1 MKKANYLLI
10 ETKKLLPHKAFKAR
24 RFSGLNIQTFIS
36 EYIEKRRE
44 TFIQISDK
52 IWETAEIYFE
62 EYQSAE
68 YLCKAL
74 EGEGFQV
81 QRSVAGLETAFIA
94 SFGSGNPV
102 VAILGEFDAL
112 PGLSQK
118 KGLTQSEPISGASHG
133 HGCGHN
139 LLGAGSFAAA
149 VSIKEYMK
157 QTGLKG
163 TVRYY
168 GCPAE
173 ENGSGKAYM
182 TRAGLFNDVDFA
194 LSWHPETKNVIMNF
208 SSLANYAVRF
218 IFNGRS
224 AHAAASPH
232 LGRSALDAVEL
243 MNIGV
248 NYLREHMIPEA
259 RVHYAITDTGGNS
272 PNIVQ
277 AHAEVAYLIRAPKKK
292 QVVDLYSRVNDIAK
306 GAALMTGTN
315 VEVVFQGAASDLVP
329 NSILAD
335 IMYRNL
341 TAIGVPSYDEADKKY
356 AEEIR
361 VSLSP
366 EDLDAALI
374 GFDKNTALKLKDKP
388 IADIIPPFSKKEV
401 MLSGSTDVGD
411 VSWVVPTMQCM
422 TACFALGT
430 PLHTWQVVSQGAMPI
445 AHKGMLQAAKVI
457 ASTAIEVME
466 NPDILEQAKAEHKER
481 LDGEPFIS
489 LIPEEQEPPRK
500 G

>member
-1 MKKANYLLI
+1 MD
-10 ETKKLLPHKAFKAR
+10 
-24 RFSGLNIQTFIS
+24 IQTFIS

-44 TFIQISDK
+44 TFIQLSDK
-52 IWETAEIYFE
+52 IWETPEIYFE
-62 EYQSAE
+62 EYRSSE
-68 YLCKAL
+68 YLCHAL

-81 QRSVAGLETAFIA
+81 ERNVAGLQTGFMA

-118 KGLTQSEPISGASHG
+118 KGCTQNDPISAGGHG

-139 LLGAGSFAAA
+139 LLGTGAFAAA
-149 VSIKEYMK
+149 VAIKEYMK

-182 TRAGLFNDVDFA
+182 TRAGLFDDVDFA
-194 LSWHPETKNVIMNF
+194 LSWHPETKPVIMNF

-218 IFNGRS
+218 VFNGKS
-224 AHAAASPH
+224 AHAAAAPH

-259 RVHYAITDTGGNS
+259 RVHYAVTDTGGNS
-272 PNIVQ
+272 PNVVQ

-292 QVVDLYSRVNDIAK
+292 QVIELYNRVHDIAE
-306 GAALMTGTN
+306 GAALMTGTK
-315 VEVVFQGAASDLVP
+315 VEVVFEGAASDLIP
-329 NSILAD
+329 NTTLAET
-335 IMYRNL
+335 MYKNL
-341 TAIGVPSYDEADKKY
+341 SAIGVPAYDEFDQKY
-356 AEEIR
+356 AKEIR
-361 VSLSP
+361 DSLSP
-366 EDLDAALI
+366 EDRDAALI
-374 GFDKNTALKLKDKP
+374 GFDKSTAEKLKEKH
-388 IADIIPPFSKKEV
+388 IADVIPPFSKKEI

-422 TACFALGT
+422 TACWALGT
-430 PLHTWQVVSQGAMPI
+430 PFHTWQVVSQGAMPI
-445 AHKGMLQAAKVI
+445 GHKGMLQAGKVM
-457 ASTAIEVME
+457 ACTAIDVME

-481 LDGEPFIS
+481 LDGETYFS
-489 LIPEEQEPPRK
+489 LIPEQQEAPRK
-500 G
+500 S

>member
-1 MKKANYLLI
+1 MD
-10 ETKKLLPHKAFKAR
+10 
-24 RFSGLNIQTFIS
+24 IQTFIS

-44 TFIQISDK
+44 TFIQLSDK
-52 IWETAEIYFE
+52 IWETPEIYFE

-68 YLCKAL
+68 YLCQAL

-81 QRSVAGLETAFIA
+81 ERKVAGLQTSFIG
-94 SFGSGNPV
+94 SFGSGSPV

-118 KGLTQSEPISGASHG
+118 KGLTQNEPITAGGHG

-139 LLGAGSFAAA
+139 LLGTGAFAAA

-173 ENGSGKAYM
+173 ESGSGKAYM
-182 TRAGLFNDVDFA
+182 ARAGLFDDVDFA
-194 LSWHPETKNVIMNF
+194 LSWHPETKPIIMNF

-218 IFNGRS
+218 IFNGKS
-224 AHAAASPH
+224 AHAAAAPH

-272 PNIVQ
+272 PNVVQ

-292 QVVDLYSRVNDIAK
+292 QVMDLYNRVNDIAK
-306 GAALMTGTN
+306 GAALMTGTKM
-315 VEVVFQGAASDLVP
+315 EAVFEGAASDLVP
-329 NSILAD
+329 NHILAN
-335 IMYRNL
+335 IMYKNL
-341 TAIGVPSYDEADKKY
+341 TAYKITK
-356 AEEIR
+356 
-361 VSLSP
+361 
-366 EDLDAALI
+366 
-374 GFDKNTALKLKDKP
+374 
-388 IADIIPPFSKKEV
+388 
-401 MLSGSTDVGD
+401 
-411 VSWVVPTMQCM
+411 
-422 TACFALGT
+422 
-430 PLHTWQVVSQGAMPI
+430 
-445 AHKGMLQAAKVI
+445 
-457 ASTAIEVME
+457 
-466 NPDILEQAKAEHKER
+466 
-481 LDGEPFIS
+481 
-489 LIPEEQEPPRK
+489 
-500 G
+500 